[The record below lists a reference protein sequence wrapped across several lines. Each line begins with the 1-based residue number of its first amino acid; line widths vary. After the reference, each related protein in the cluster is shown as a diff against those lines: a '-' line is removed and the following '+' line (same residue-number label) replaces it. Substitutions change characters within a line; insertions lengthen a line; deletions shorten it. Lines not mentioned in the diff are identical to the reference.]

1 MLATAQGFKLAEIL
15 AKHQNGHRVGKYMK
29 KPDPKQQLKN

>member
-29 KPDPKQQLKN
+29 NLTQSSN